1 MTALEFLELVRRS
14 QLVDAEALHQ
24 LLKLPNDGDAIAV
37 LMIQAGLLT
46 EWQADKLL
54 AGKFKGFLLGDYTIL
69 DHHEKTAVS
78 QNYLAEH
85 TQEKHKVVLAVAP
98 PNGAADAAFAKHF
111 REAIATGLER
121 WHGSVRFVVLPY
133 DDAV

>member
-78 QNYLAEH
+78 QKLPRRAYAGEA
-85 TQEKHKVVLAVAP
+85 QSCAR
-98 PNGAADAAFAKHF
+98 GRAA
-111 REAIATGLER
+111 
-121 WHGSVRFVVLPY
+121 
-133 DDAV
+133 